1 MSHSTSRLGSCSR
14 WKHRGT
20 ACEGPPHMREGGAVC
35 SLACHAASQEGT
47 RGCHASTG
55 ASRCA
60 PGTRAG
66 LQARAR
72 STSHHGASVPRRHHG
87 PSIGINAKA
96 GQRADRWQQRHA
108 ARSARSV
115 RRGRAEA
122 VPMMPRHEGT
132 PSGQPCAVAAH
143 LRSKVW
149 AQHTPQPQHWRCG
162 SVPIGDFLPPFLS
175 RVCGVCLSMPAAMA
189 TRALVCHRH
198 DYCLRYTY
206 DSDDSRARRR
216 AWRTLALDKRHGSRP
231 GEGRVCWRRVCGC
244 CPWPRPP
251 RLRPRPGHP
260 RRAREYRGYEACAVW
275 QACWGAQASGG
286 ALRQCA
292 PPPSRGTGVPSR
304 LPPCAAVSW

>member
-1 MSHSTSRLGSCSR
+1 MQ
-14 WKHRGT
+14 
-20 ACEGPPHMREGGAVC
+20 
-35 SLACHAASQEGT
+35 AS
-47 RGCHASTG
+47 
-55 ASRCA
+55 
-60 PGTRAG
+60 
-66 LQARAR
+66 AR
-72 STSHHGASVPRRHHG
+72 STSHHGPFVSRRHHG

-108 ARSARSV
+108 ARSARSC
-115 RRGRAEA
+115 GAAAEA

-143 LRSKVW
+143 LRFEVW
-149 AQHTPQPQHWRCG
+149 AQHAPQPQHWRCG

-244 CPWPRPP
+244 LPPPPPWPRPP
-251 RLRPRPGHP
+251 RLRPRPGPPHP
-260 RRAREYRGYEACAVW
+260 HAHGNTGGMRLAAVW
-275 QACWGAQASGG
+275 QACWGAQASG
-286 ALRQCA
+286 APRQCA
-292 PPPSRGTGVPSR
+292 PPPQPRDRRHRLASRRVPPSPGETTALCSLR
-304 LPPCAAVSW
+304 MAWHHAE